1 MEKRKYWLKLSDDF
15 FKGEEMISLWKMD
28 NGERLTLYYII
39 LLHESIT
46 TNGILDN
53 PMEMLLTLTDNE
65 TAKQAVTVFRELGLI
80 VLTPNG
86 WKLTKADIGSESKCT
101 ERVRKMRERKAGGNV
116 DTQEA
121 LHCNTTNETAQALHC
136 NSTAL
141 HCNNGALHCNGQGEK
156 ERYIVTASDLLVDI
170 RSKKNSMYNLVM
182 NRNEIEMNSREYY
195 YDKEENKS
203 RGNTARGCAYIQAI
217 LDKQTPLE
225 KYIDI
230 CNVITEDVSL
240 DQDRATQKRFGTF
253 MRDLGKY
260 IDSQKSII
268 IKGNDIS
275 ATEFLDTFREAMETG
290 ESDELFIRTIRD
302 VTAKTLDGKV
312 QSDQKAYLL
321 STLYERIKAG
331 GVI

>member
-28 NGERLTLYYII
+28 NGERLTLYYIK

-86 WKLTKADIGSESKCT
+86 WKLTKADIGSENANA
-101 ERVRKMRERKAGGNV
+101 ERMRKLRERKKTSHCDDIGMSKK
-116 DTQEA
+116 EA
-121 LHCNTTNETAQALHC
+121 SHCDGQAKNGKKRASHC
-136 NSTAL
+136 D
-141 HCNNGALHCNGQGEK
+141 GQGEK
-156 ERYIVTASDLLVDI
+156 ERHIVTASDLLVDI
-170 RSKKNSMYNLVM
+170 RSANNSILYKV

-203 RGNTARGCAYIQAI
+203 RGNTARGCAYVQAI
-217 LDKQTPLE
+217 LNRQTPLE

-268 IKGNDIS
+268 IKGNDVS

-331 GVI
+331 GAI

>member
-15 FKGEEMISLWKMD
+15 FKGEEMLSLWKMD
-28 NGERLTLYYII
+28 NGERLTLYYIK

-65 TAKQAVTVFRELGLI
+65 TAKQAMTAFRELGLI
-80 VLTPNG
+80 VLTPSG
-86 WKLTKADIGSESKCT
+86 CKLTKADIGSETLAAERMRKSREKQT
-101 ERVRKMRERKAGGNV
+101 ECNIVTKPENECNIV
-116 DTQEA
+116 TND
-121 LHCNTTNETAQALHC
+121 CNTVTSKRNIVTNKC
-136 NSTAL
+136 NIVTSKR
-141 HCNNGALHCNGQGEK
+141 N
-156 ERYIVTASDLLVDI
+156 IVTASDLLVDI

-203 RGNTARGCAYIQAI
+203 RGNTARGCAYVQAI
-217 LDKQTPLE
+217 LDRQSPLE
-225 KYIDI
+225 RYIDI
-230 CNVITEDVSL
+230 CDVILEDVSL
-240 DQDRATQKRFGTF
+240 DQDRAVQKRFGAF
-253 MRDLGKY
+253 MRDVGKY
-260 IDSQKSII
+260 IASQKSII
-268 IKGNDIS
+268 IKGNDVS

-290 ESDELFIRTIRD
+290 ESDELFIRTIRE
-302 VTAKTLDGKV
+302 VTSKTLDGKV

-331 GVI
+331 GAI